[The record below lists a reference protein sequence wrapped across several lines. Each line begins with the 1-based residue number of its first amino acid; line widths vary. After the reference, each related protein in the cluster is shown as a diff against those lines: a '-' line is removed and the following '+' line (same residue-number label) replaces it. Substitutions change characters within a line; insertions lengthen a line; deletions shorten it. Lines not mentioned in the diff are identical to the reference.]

1 MGLETAIK
9 ATVEYARR
17 YGCDLTG
24 EEITER
30 LISSKNYQLSVTS
43 NEFKKKNDNKYWKK
57 KMEIA
62 QKFGDKYLKKIDDIL
77 MVGVTGSVAGKYP
90 KESDDI
96 DLMIITKKDSLW
108 LTRFRVFLIFW
119 WYKIPHRTSKNDIC
133 INLWLEEMLIPKA
146 KQNLKNA
153 VDLILMRP
161 ILDRENTY
169 KSFLL
174 KNKWVRK
181 YVATP
186 YDKKIN

>member
-9 ATVEYARR
+9 ATIDYASK
-17 YGCDLTG
+17 YGSDLTG

-30 LISSKNYQLSVTS
+30 LISKKIYNLKIS
-43 NEFKKKNDNKYWKK
+43 NLKFKKENNNKYWKM

-62 QKFGDKYLKKIDDIL
+62 REFTDKYLNKIGDIL
-77 MVGVTGSVAGKYP
+77 MVGVTGSVASKYP
-90 KESDDI
+90 KENDDI

-119 WYKIPHRTSKNDIC
+119 WYKIPHRTNKDDIC
-133 INLWLEEMLIPKA
+133 INLWLEDMIIPITKR
-146 KQNLKNA
+146 NLKNA

-161 ILDRENTY
+161 ILNKENTY
-169 KSFLL
+169 RSFLL

-181 YVATP
+181 YVAMP